1 MKSRINRQ
9 VLRPAKPRVEVIP
22 MIDIMMFLLVFF
34 VIVAMKMIDG
44 TGVAMEIPGSRTTEA
59 IQNSTLT
66 IGVDQGG
73 IIVIDGS
80 EILPADLTA
89 KLVNLKKDGNLDIII
104 AGDKETSLQQL
115 ISLMDII
122 RGAGINSVA
131 IAARADKTK

>member
-1 MKSRINRQ
+1 
-9 VLRPAKPRVEVIP
+9 
-22 MIDIMMFLLVFF
+22 MFLLVFF

>member
-1 MKSRINRQ
+1 MKSRVNRQ

-44 TGVAMEIPGSRTTEA
+44 TGVAMEIPGSRTTEE
-59 IQNSTLT
+59 IQKSTLT

-80 EILPADLTA
+80 EILPEDLTA

-131 IAARADKTK
+131 IAAKADKTK

>member
-1 MKSRINRQ
+1 MKSRVNRQ

-44 TGVAMEIPGSRTTEA
+44 TGVAMEIPGSRTTEE
-59 IQNSTLT
+59 IQKSTLT

-80 EILPADLTA
+80 EILPEDLTA

-131 IAARADKTK
+131 IAARADNTK

>member
-44 TGVAMEIPGSRTTEA
+44 TGVAMEIPGSRTTEE
-59 IQNSTLT
+59 IQKSTLT

-80 EILPADLTA
+80 EILPEDLTA

>member
-80 EILPADLTA
+80 EILPEDLTA

>member
-1 MKSRINRQ
+1 MRSRVNRQ

-73 IIVIDGS
+73 IIVVDGS
-80 EILPADLTA
+80 EILPEDLTA
-89 KLVNLKKDGNLDIII
+89 KLVNLKKDGNVDIII